1 MKPKSMKEKLRGT
14 MMNIL
19 RIKMIDAGNLL
30 KELDDA
36 LDKVV
41 AKKEPESFLRP
52 STLKIEE
59 YQKSI
64 RQIQAQFIDAP
75 QFNETSAYPQ
85 FLSCGLLQVRGKN
98 GANMEFLL
106 PKVYPF
112 PPKSLY
118 IEHEKDG
125 QFLREMLMRLLSSV
139 PLVQLEVILIDALSL
154 GGIFNLARR
163 LLNKDNDFIYQQR
176 ILTESKEIE
185 EALKHLYEY
194 LKVNLQ
200 EKLAGFRDFVHY
212 NENEKD
218 PLPLKA
224 LFLSGVDALSQNALY
239 YLEKIMRFGSKNGV
253 LSFVNLES
261 EKNNQ
266 SAEDLKR
273 YAEFF
278 KDRTSFECLK
288 YLSVEVI
295 NDQGIKSQHM
305 KDFADKIKAYYKQK
319 KEVKREL
326 KDLQRDKEFWTK
338 SSQHEVVV
346 PVGWDIN
353 HKEVCFEIG
362 EVQNHTL
369 ICGRSGSGKSNFLHV
384 LIQNLAFYYD
394 PDEVQLFLLDY
405 KEGVEFNAYTDPNI
419 LEHARLVSVASSVG
433 FGVSFLSWLC
443 DEIKKRSE
451 LFKQFN
457 VKDLSDY
464 RKHEKMPR
472 LIVVIDEF
480 QVLFS
485 DNSTKGKEGVER
497 SLNTLLKKGRSYGVH
512 LVLATQT
519 MRGGE
524 IDSSI
529 KAQIANRIALPM
541 DADDSTKILDDDVA
555 CELVRPEGIFN
566 NNGGHKKYH
575 TKMSIPKA
583 PDDFKSF
590 LTKIHAEF
598 NQRNL
603 APIDRKI
610 YNGETPLKMPNT
622 LKANE
627 MRLYLGKK
635 VDYEQKDLIVEFENN
650 ELHLLVV
657 SQDLNARIALMKL
670 LFQNIKSANK
680 ELVFYNKEK
689 RLIRSFDVQK
699 EYGITPI
706 ENALNALDATTNRPN
721 SALVIDNLNEAKE
734 LHDKVGAEKLRSF
747 LEKATDNEQYCVIF
761 AHDYKQIKTNYHL
774 DKLKELL
781 NHHFK
786 QCLAFRCNGENLN
799 ALQSGLPSPSEHNAL
814 FIELSKDS
822 RTEFRPFSL
831 QD

>member
-1 MKPKSMKEKLRGT
+1 MEVNTLLQKL
-14 MMNIL
+14 N
-19 RIKMIDAGNLL
+19 
-30 KELDDA
+30 DA
-36 LDKVV
+36 LDQVV
-41 AKKEPESFLRP
+41 HQKQPESFLKP
-52 STLKIEE
+52 IVSEIEE
-59 YQKSI
+59 YQKNI
-64 RQIQAQFIDAP
+64 RQIQAQFTDAP
-75 QFNETSAYPQ
+75 QFNETKDYPH
-85 FLSCGLLQVRGKN
+85 FLSCGLLEIKGKN
-98 GANMEFLL
+98 GANIDFCL

-112 PPKSLY
+112 LPKSLY

-125 QFLREMLMRLLSSV
+125 QFLREMLMRLLSSA
-139 PLVQLEVILIDALSL
+139 PLVQLEVILVDALSL

-163 LLNKDNDFIYQQR
+163 LLDKNNDFIYQQR

-194 LKVNLQ
+194 LKANLQ
-200 EKLAGFRDFVHY
+200 EKLAGFRDFAHY
-212 NENEKD
+212 NENAKD
-218 PLPLKA
+218 RLPLKV
-224 LFLSGVDALSQNALY
+224 LFLSGVDALSKDALY

-295 NDQGIKSQHM
+295 NDHGIQSQHM
-305 KDFADKIKAYYKQK
+305 QDFATKIKAYYEQK
-319 KEVKREL
+319 KQVKREL
-326 KDLQRDKEFWTK
+326 KDLQKEQKFWTE
-338 SSQHEVVV
+338 SSQSKVSV

-362 EVQNHTL
+362 NAQNHTL

-384 LIQNLAFYYD
+384 LIQNLAFYYA
-394 PDEVQLFLLDY
+394 PNEIQLFLLDY
-405 KEGVEFNAYTDPNI
+405 KEGVEFNAYTDPI

-433 FGVSFLSWLC
+433 YGMSFLSWLC
-443 DEIKKRSE
+443 KEMQKRAE
-451 LFKQFN
+451 LFKQFK

-464 RKHEKMPR
+464 RKHEKMAR
-472 LIVVIDEF
+472 LIVVVDEF

-485 DNSTKGKEGVER
+485 DKSKGSVER

-519 MRGGE
+519 MRGTD
-524 IDSSI
+524 INPSF

-541 DADDSTKILDDDVA
+541 DAEYSSSVLGDDAA

-583 PDDFKSF
+583 PDDFKPF
-590 LTKIHAEF
+590 IKKIHRDF

-603 APIDRKI
+603 APIEHKI
-610 YNGETPLKMPNT
+610 YNGETALKMPNT
-622 LKANE
+622 LKTNE
-627 MRLYLGKK
+627 MRLHLGKK
-635 VDYEQKDLIVEFENN
+635 VDYEQKDLIVEFESN
-650 ELHLLVV
+650 ESHLLVV

-670 LFQNIKSANK
+670 FAQNFKTANK
-680 ELVFYNKEK
+680 ELLFYNAEK
-689 RLIRSFDVQK
+689 RLVRELDELK
-699 EYGITPI
+699 KHHITPMQGP
-706 ENALNALDATTNRPN
+706 LGSVLDTAINPN
-721 SALVIDNLNEAKE
+721 SVLMVDNLNEAKE
-734 LHDKVGAEKLRSF
+734 LHDKIGVEKLRSF
-747 LEKATDNEQYCVIF
+747 LEKATDNEQYCIIF
-761 AHDYKQIKTNYHL
+761 AHDFRQIKTNYHF

-781 NHHFK
+781 NNHFK
-786 QCLAFRCNGENLN
+786 QCLAFRCNEENLN
-799 ALQSGLPSPSEHNAL
+799 AIKNNLPPPSALNNLNAL
-814 FIELSKDS
+814 FVELSKDS
-822 RTEFRPFSL
+822 HTEFRPFGL
-831 QD
+831 

>member
-1 MKPKSMKEKLRGT
+1 

-19 RIKMIDAGNLL
+19 RINMIDVNGLL

-41 AKKEPESFLRP
+41 AKKEPESFLKP
-52 STLKIEE
+52 IVSQIED

-64 RQIQAQFIDAP
+64 RQIQAQFTDAP
-75 QFNETSAYPQ
+75 KFNETHTYPK
-85 FLSCGLLQVRGKN
+85 FLSCGLLEIKGKN
-98 GANMEFLL
+98 GTNMEFLL

-125 QFLREMLMRLLSSV
+125 QFLREMLMRLLSST

-163 LLNKDNDFIYQQR
+163 LLHKDNDFIYQQR

-200 EKLAGFRDFVHY
+200 EKLAGFRDFAHY
-212 NENEKD
+212 NEEKED

-261 EKNNQ
+261 EKNNK
-266 SAEDLKR
+266 SAEYLKND
-273 YAEFF
+273 AEFF
-278 KDRTSFECLK
+278 RDNKSFERLK
-288 YLSVEVI
+288 YLNVEVI
-295 NDQGIKSQHM
+295 NDQGIQSQHM
-305 KDFADKIKAYYKQK
+305 QDFADKIKAYYKQK

-362 EVQNHTL
+362 NEQNHTL
-369 ICGRSGSGKSNFLHV
+369 ICDHSGSGKSNFLHV
-384 LIQNLAFYYD
+384 LIQNLAFYYA
-394 PDEVQLFLLDY
+394 PNEVQLFLLDY
-405 KEGVEFNAYTDPNI
+405 KEGVEFNAYVADTA
-419 LEHARLVSVASSVG
+419 LEHARLVSVASSISYG
-433 FGVSFLSWLC
+433 ITFLKWLC
-443 DEIKKRSE
+443 DEMEKRADR
-451 LFKQFN
+451 FKQFN
-457 VKDLSDY
+457 VKDLNNY
-464 RKHEKMPR
+464 RKHDEMPR

-485 DNSTKGKEGVER
+485 DNSTKGKESVER

-519 MRGGE
+519 MRGPD
-524 IDSSI
+524 IDSSF

-541 DADDSTKILDDDVA
+541 DAEDSSSVFGDDGA

-566 NNGGHKKYH
+566 NNGGNRKYH

-610 YNGETPLKMPNT
+610 YNGETALKMPNT

-627 MRLYLGKK
+627 MRLHLGKK
-635 VDYEQKDLIVEFENN
+635 VDYEQKDLIVEFESN
-650 ELHLLVV
+650 ESHLLVV
-657 SQDLNARIALMKL
+657 SQNLQDRIALMKL
-670 LFQNIKSANK
+670 LFQNVKSANK
-680 ELVFYNKEK
+680 ELVFCNKEK

-699 EYGITPI
+699 EYGITPV
-706 ENALNALDATTNRPN
+706 ENILSVLDTAMNPN

-734 LHDKVGAEKLRSF
+734 LHDKVGAEKLKSF
-747 LEKATDNEQYCVIF
+747 LEKAIDNEQYCVIF
-761 AHDYKQIKTNYHL
+761 AHDFRQIKTNYHF

-799 ALQSGLPSPSEHNAL
+799 ALQSGLSSPSRLNAL
-814 FIELSKDS
+814 LIELSKDS
-822 RTEFRPFSL
+822 HTEFRPFSL

>member
-1 MKPKSMKEKLRGT
+1 

-19 RIKMIDAGNLL
+19 RIKMIDVNGLL

-41 AKKEPESFLRP
+41 AKKEPESFLKP

-64 RQIQAQFIDAP
+64 RQIQAQFTDAP

-85 FLSCGLLQVRGKN
+85 FLSCGLLEIKGKN

-125 QFLREMLMRLLSSV
+125 QFLREMLMHLLSSA

-176 ILTESKEIE
+176 ILAESKEIE

-200 EKLAGFRDFVHY
+200 EKLAGYRDFVHY
-212 NENEKD
+212 NENATD

-239 YLEKIMRFGSKNGV
+239 YLEKTMRFGSKNGV

-261 EKNNQ
+261 EKNNK
-266 SAEDLKR
+266 SAEDLKKH
-273 YAEFF
+273 AEFF
-278 KDRTSFECLK
+278 KDTTSFERLK
-288 YLSVEVI
+288 YLNVEVI

-305 KDFADKIKAYYKQK
+305 KDFADKIKAYYEK
-319 KEVKREL
+319 KKVVKREL

-338 SSQHEVVV
+338 SSQFKVSV

-353 HKEVCFEIG
+353 HKEVRFEIG
-362 EVQNHTL
+362 EAQNHTL
-369 ICGRSGSGKSNFLHV
+369 ICDHSGSGKSNFLHV
-384 LIQNLAFYYD
+384 LIQNLAFYYA
-394 PDEVQLFLLDY
+394 PNEVQLFLLDY
-405 KEGVEFNAYTDPNI
+405 KEGVEFNAYTDPI
-419 LEHARLVSVASSVG
+419 LEHARLVSVASSVSYG
-433 FGVSFLSWLC
+433 ITFLKWLC
-443 DEIKKRSE
+443 DEMQKRAE

-464 RKHEKMPR
+464 RKHDEMPR

-485 DNSTKGKEGVER
+485 DNKSTKAVEGH
-497 SLNTLLKKGRSYGVH
+497 LNTMLKKGRSYGVH

-541 DADDSTKILDDDVA
+541 DAEDSSKILDDDAA

-566 NNGGHKKYH
+566 NNGGNRKYH
-575 TKMSIPKA
+575 TKMSIPKV

-622 LKANE
+622 LKADE
-627 MRLYLGKK
+627 MRLHLGKT
-635 VDYEQKDLIVEFENN
+635 VDYEQKDLIVEFESN
-650 ELHLLVV
+650 ESHLLVV
-657 SQDLNARIALMKL
+657 SPDLNSRIALMKL

-680 ELVFYNKEK
+680 ELVFCNKEK
-689 RLIRSFDVQK
+689 RLIRSFDAPK
-699 EYGITPI
+699 EYGITPV
-706 ENALNALDATTNRPN
+706 ENILSVLDTAMNPN
-721 SALVIDNLNEAKE
+721 SVLVIDNLNEAKE
-734 LHDKVGAEKLRSF
+734 LHDKIGVEKLRSF
-747 LEKATDNEQYCVIF
+747 LEKATDNEQYCIIF
-761 AHDYKQIKTNYHL
+761 VHDYKQIKTNYHF
-774 DKLKELL
+774 DKLRELL
-781 NHHFK
+781 SNHFK
-786 QCLAFRCNGENLN
+786 QCLAFRRNGENLN
-799 ALQSGLPSPSEHNAL
+799 ALKSNLPSPSELNAL

-822 RTEFRPFSL
+822 VTEFRPFSL
-831 QD
+831 

>member
-1 MKPKSMKEKLRGT
+1 
-14 MMNIL
+14 
-19 RIKMIDAGNLL
+19 MIDVGNLL

-36 LDKVV
+36 LDKVITQ
-41 AKKEPESFLRP
+41 KEPESFLRP

-64 RQIQAQFIDAP
+64 RKIQAQFTDVP
-75 QFNETSAYPQ
+75 QFNETTTYPK

-163 LLNKDNDFIYQQR
+163 LLDKDNDFIYQQR

-200 EKLAGFRDFVHY
+200 EKLAGFRDFAHY

-224 LFLSGVDALSQNALY
+224 LFLSGVDALSKDALY

-261 EKNNQ
+261 EKNNK

-278 KDRTSFECLK
+278 KDRTSFERLK
-288 YLSVEVI
+288 HLNVEIV
-295 NDQGIKSQHM
+295 NDQGIQSQHM

-326 KDLQRDKEFWTK
+326 KDLQKDEKFWTK

-362 EVQNHTL
+362 NEQNHTL

-384 LIQNLAFYYD
+384 LIQNLAFYYA
-394 PDEVQLFLLDY
+394 PNEVQLFLLDY
-405 KEGVEFNAYTDPNI
+405 KEGVEFNAYVADTP
-419 LEHARLVSVASSVG
+419 LEHARLVSVASSVSYG
-433 FGVSFLSWLC
+433 ITFLKWLC
-443 DEIKKRSE
+443 DEMQKRAE

-464 RKHEKMPR
+464 RKHDEMPR
-472 LIVVIDEF
+472 LIVVVDEF

-485 DNSTKGKEGVER
+485 DNKSTKAVEGH
-497 SLNTLLKKGRSYGVH
+497 LNTLLKKGRSYGVH

-519 MRGGE
+519 MRGTD
-524 IDSSI
+524 INPSF

-541 DADDSTKILDDDVA
+541 DAEDSSSVLGDDAA

-566 NNGGHKKYH
+566 NNGGNRKYH

-603 APIDRKI
+603 TPIDRKI
-610 YNGETPLKMPNT
+610 YNGETALKMPNT

-627 MRLYLGKK
+627 MRLHLGKT
-635 VDYEQKDLIVEFENN
+635 VDYEQKDLIVEFESN
-650 ELHLLVV
+650 ESHLLVV

-670 LFQNIKSANK
+670 LFQNIKSTNK
-680 ELVFYNKEK
+680 ELVFCNKEK
-689 RLIRSFDVQK
+689 RLIRFFDAQK
-699 EYGITPI
+699 EYGITPV
-706 ENALNALDATTNRPN
+706 ENILSVLDTAMNPN

-734 LHDKVGAEKLRSF
+734 WHDKVGAEKLKSF

-761 AHDYKQIKTNYHL
+761 AHDFRQIKSNYHF

-781 NHHFK
+781 NNHFK
-786 QCLAFRCNGENLN
+786 QCLAFRCNEENLN
-799 ALQSGLPSPSEHNAL
+799 AIKSDLPPPSKLNAL
-814 FIELSKDS
+814 LIELSKDS
-822 RTEFRPFSL
+822 HTEFRPFSL

>member
-1 MKPKSMKEKLRGT
+1 
-14 MMNIL
+14 
-19 RIKMIDAGNLL
+19 MIDAGNLL

-64 RQIQAQFIDAP
+64 RQIQAQFTDAP
-75 QFNETSAYPQ
+75 KFNEEGAYPQ
-85 FLSCGLLQVRGKN
+85 FLSCGLLHVKGKN

-139 PLVQLEVILIDALSL
+139 PLVQLEVILVDALSL

-163 LLNKDNDFIYQQR
+163 LLDKDNDFIYQQR

-200 EKLAGFRDFVHY
+200 EKLAGYKDFAHY
-212 NENEKD
+212 NEEATD
-218 PLPLKA
+218 RLPLKA

-273 YAEFF
+273 YAECF
-278 KDRTSFECLK
+278 KDRTSFERLK
-288 YLSVEVI
+288 YLNVEVI

-305 KDFADKIKAYYKQK
+305 QDFADKIKAYYKQK

-338 SSQHEVVV
+338 SSQFKVSV

-353 HKEVCFEIG
+353 HKEVRFEIG
-362 EVQNHTL
+362 NVQNHTL
-369 ICGRSGSGKSNFLHV
+369 ICDHSGSGKSNFLHV
-384 LIQNLAFYYD
+384 LIQNLAFYYA

-405 KEGVEFNAYTDPNI
+405 KEGVEFNAYTDPI
-419 LEHARLVSVASSVG
+419 LEHARLVSVASSVPYG
-433 FGVSFLSWLC
+433 ITFLKWLC
-443 DEIKKRSE
+443 DEMTKRSE
-451 LFKQFN
+451 LFKQFK

-464 RKHEKMPR
+464 RKHDKMPR

-485 DNSTKGKEGVER
+485 DNSTKGKESVER

-512 LVLATQT
+512 LILATQT
-519 MRGGE
+519 MRNIG
-524 IDSSI
+524 ISDSI

-541 DADDSTKILDDDVA
+541 EAEDSSKILDNDAA
-555 CELVRPEGIFN
+555 CELVRPEAIFN
-566 NNGGHKKYH
+566 NNGGHQKYH

-583 PDDFKSF
+583 PDDFTAFIK
-590 LTKIHAEF
+590 KIHEEF

-603 APIDRKI
+603 TPIDRKI
-610 YNGETPLKMPNT
+610 YNGKTALKMPNI

-627 MRLYLGKK
+627 MRLHLGKEA
-635 VDYEQKDLIVEFENN
+635 DYEQKDLIVEFESN
-650 ELHLLVV
+650 ESHLLVV

-670 LFQNIKSANK
+670 FAQNFKTANK
-680 ELVFYNKEK
+680 ELLFYNAEK
-689 RLIRSFDVQK
+689 RLVRELDELK
-699 EYGITPI
+699 KHHITPMQGP
-706 ENALNALDATTNRPN
+706 LGSVLDTAMNPN

-734 LHDKVGAEKLRSF
+734 WHDKVGAEKLKSF
-747 LEKATDNEQYCVIF
+747 LEKATDNEQYCIIF
-761 AHDYKQIKTNYHL
+761 AHDFKQIQANYNL

-781 NHHFK
+781 NNHFK

-799 ALQSGLPSPSEHNAL
+799 AIKNNLPPPSKPNAL
-814 FIELSKDS
+814 LIELSKDS
-822 RTEFRPFSL
+822 HTEFRPFSL

>member
-1 MKPKSMKEKLRGT
+1 MT
-14 MMNIL
+14 
-19 RIKMIDAGNLL
+19 DAGILL

-41 AKKEPESFLRP
+41 AKKEPKSFLKP
-52 STLKIEE
+52 IVSPIED

-64 RQIQAQFIDAP
+64 RQVQVQFTDAP
-75 QFNETSAYPQ
+75 QFNETTTYPK
-85 FLSCGLLQVRGKN
+85 FLSCGLLHVSGKN

-163 LLNKDNDFIYQQR
+163 LLHKDNDFIYQQR

-185 EALKHLYEY
+185 EALEHLYEY

-200 EKLAGFRDFVHY
+200 EKLAGYKDFAHY
-212 NENEKD
+212 NEKEKD
-218 PLPLKA
+218 RLPLKA

-261 EKNNQ
+261 EKNNK

-278 KDRTSFECLK
+278 KDRTSFERLK
-288 YLSVEVI
+288 YLNVEVI
-295 NDQGIKSQHM
+295 NDHGIQSQHM
-305 KDFADKIKAYYKQK
+305 QDFADKIKAYYKQK

-326 KDLQRDKEFWTK
+326 KDLQKDKEFWTE

-362 EVQNHTL
+362 KEQNHTL
-369 ICGRSGSGKSNFLHV
+369 ICDHSGSGKSNFLHV
-384 LIQNLAFYYD
+384 LIQNLAFYYA
-394 PDEVQLFLLDY
+394 PNEVQLFLLDY
-405 KEGVEFNAYTDPNI
+405 KEGVEFNAYVADTP
-419 LEHARLVSVASSVG
+419 LEHARLMSVASSISYG
-433 FGVSFLSWLC
+433 ITFLKWLC
-443 DEIKKRSE
+443 DEMQKRAE
-451 LFKQFN
+451 LFKQFK

-464 RKHEKMPR
+464 RKHDEMPR
-472 LIVVIDEF
+472 LIVVVDEF

-485 DNSTKGKEGVER
+485 DNSTKGKESVER

-512 LVLATQT
+512 LILATQT
-519 MRGGE
+519 MRNIG
-524 IDSSI
+524 ISDSI

-541 DADDSTKILDDDVA
+541 DADDSAKILDDDAA

-566 NNGGHKKYH
+566 NNGGNRKYH

-622 LKANE
+622 LKADE
-627 MRLYLGKK
+627 MRLHLGKT
-635 VDYEQKDLIVEFENN
+635 VDYEQKDLIVEFESN
-650 ELHLLVV
+650 ESHLLVV

-670 LFQNIKSANK
+670 LFQNVKSTNK
-680 ELVFYNKEK
+680 ELVFCNKEK
-689 RLIRSFDVQK
+689 RLIRFFDAQK
-699 EYGITPI
+699 EYGITPV
-706 ENALNALDATTNRPN
+706 ENILSVLDTAMNPN

-734 LHDKVGAEKLRSF
+734 LHDKVGAEKLKSF
-747 LEKATDNEQYCVIF
+747 LEKAIDNEQYCVIF
-761 AHDYKQIKTNYHL
+761 AHDFRQIKSNYHF

-781 NHHFK
+781 NNHFK
-786 QCLAFRCNGENLN
+786 QCLAFRCNEENLN
-799 ALQSGLPSPSEHNAL
+799 AIKNNLPPPSALNNLNAL
-814 FIELSKDS
+814 LIELSKDS
-822 RTEFRPFSL
+822 HTEFRPFSL

>member
-1 MKPKSMKEKLRGT
+1 
-14 MMNIL
+14 
-19 RIKMIDAGNLL
+19 MIEVNTLL
-30 KELDDA
+30 QKLDDA

-41 AKKEPESFLRP
+41 HQKEPESFLKP
-52 STLKIEE
+52 IISEIEE
-59 YQKSI
+59 YQKSV
-64 RQIQAQFIDAP
+64 RQIQAQFTDAP
-75 QFNETSAYPQ
+75 QFNETKAYPH
-85 FLSCGLLQVRGKN
+85 FLSCGLLEIKGKN
-98 GANMEFLL
+98 GANMEFCL

-125 QFLREMLMRLLSSV
+125 QFLREMLMRLPSSA
-139 PLVQLEVILIDALSL
+139 PLVQLEVILVDALSL

-176 ILTESKEIE
+176 ILTESEEIK

-200 EKLAGFRDFVHY
+200 EKLAGYKDFAHY
-212 NENEKD
+212 NENKED
-218 PLPLKA
+218 QLPLKA
-224 LFLSGVDALSQNALY
+224 LFLSGIDALSSDALY

-288 YLSVEVI
+288 YLNAEVI
-295 NDQGIKSQHM
+295 NDHGIQSKHM
-305 KDFADKIKAYYKQK
+305 QDFATKIKAYYEQK
-319 KEVKREL
+319 KQVKREL
-326 KDLQRDKEFWTK
+326 KDLQEEQKFWTK
-338 SSQHEVVV
+338 SSQFKVSV

-384 LIQNLAFYYD
+384 LIQNLAFYYA
-394 PDEVQLFLLDY
+394 PNEIQLFLLDY
-405 KEGVEFNAYTDPNI
+405 KEGVEFNAYTNPTI

-433 FGVSFLSWLC
+433 FGVSFLSWL
-443 DEIKKRSE
+443 DKETKKRGE

-457 VKDLSDY
+457 VKDLNAY
-464 RKHEKMPR
+464 RKHGEMPR

-485 DNSTKGKEGVER
+485 DSATKEKERVER
-497 SLNTLLKKGRSYGVH
+497 YLNTILKKGRSYGVH
-512 LVLATQT
+512 LILATQT
-519 MRGGE
+519 MHGSG
-524 IDSSI
+524 ITSLMS
-529 KAQIANRIALPM
+529 QIANRIALPM
-541 DADDSTKILDDDVA
+541 DAEDSESILSDDDVA
-555 CELVRPEGIFN
+555 CELTPPTEGIFN
-566 NNGGHKKYH
+566 NNGGHQKDH

-583 PDDFKSF
+583 PDEFEPFIKRIR
-590 LTKIHAEF
+590 KEF

-603 APIDRKI
+603 APIEHKI
-610 YNGETPLKMPNT
+610 YNGETALKMPNT

-627 MRLYLGKK
+627 MRLHLGKE

-650 ELHLLVV
+650 ESHLLVV

-670 LFQNIKSANK
+670 FAQNFKTANK
-680 ELVFYNKEK
+680 ELLFYNAEK
-689 RLIRSFDVQK
+689 RLVRELDELK
-699 EYGITPI
+699 KHHITPMQSP
-706 ENALNALDATTNRPN
+706 LGSVLDTAMNPN
-721 SALVIDNLNEAKE
+721 SVLMIDNLNEAKE
-734 LHDKVGAEKLRSF
+734 LHDKIGVEKLKSF
-747 LEKATDNEQYCVIF
+747 LEKATDNEQYCIIF
-761 AHDYKQIKTNYHL
+761 AHDFKQINANYNL

-781 NHHFK
+781 NNHFK
-786 QCLAFRCNGENLN
+786 QCLAFKCNSENLSVLKSEQKLHELN
-799 ALQSGLPSPSEHNAL
+799 ARLINT
-814 FIELSKDS
+814 SKDS
-822 RTEFRPFSL
+822 HIEFRPFSL
-831 QD
+831 

>member
-1 MKPKSMKEKLRGT
+1 
-14 MMNIL
+14 
-19 RIKMIDAGNLL
+19 MIDAGNLL

-41 AKKEPESFLRP
+41 AKKEPESFLKP
-52 STLKIEE
+52 IISQIED

-64 RQIQAQFIDAP
+64 RQIQAQFTDAP
-75 QFNETSAYPQ
+75 QFNEESTYPK

-98 GANMEFLL
+98 DANMEFLL

-125 QFLREMLMRLLSSV
+125 QFLREMLMRLLSNA

-200 EKLAGFRDFVHY
+200 EKLAGFRDFAHY
-212 NENEKD
+212 NEYATD

-261 EKNNQ
+261 EKNNK
-266 SAEDLKR
+266 SAEDLKKH
-273 YAEFF
+273 AEFF
-278 KDRTSFECLK
+278 KDTTSFERLK
-288 YLSVEVI
+288 YLNVEVI

-305 KDFADKIKAYYKQK
+305 KDFADKIKAYYEK
-319 KEVKREL
+319 KKVVKREL

-338 SSQHEVVV
+338 SSQYEVSV

-353 HKEVCFEIG
+353 HTEVCFKIG
-362 EVQNHTL
+362 KEQNHTL
-369 ICGRSGSGKSNFLHV
+369 ICDHSGSGKSNFLHV

-405 KEGVEFNAYTDPNI
+405 KEGVEFNAYTDPI

-433 FGVSFLSWLC
+433 YGMSFLSWLC
-443 DEIKKRSE
+443 KEMQKRAE
-451 LFKQFN
+451 LFKQFK

-464 RKHEKMPR
+464 RKHEKMAR
-472 LIVVIDEF
+472 LIVVVDEF

-485 DNSTKGKEGVER
+485 DKSKGSVER

-519 MRGGE
+519 MRGTD
-524 IDSSI
+524 INPSF

-541 DADDSTKILDDDVA
+541 DAEDSSSVLGDDAA

-566 NNGGHKKYH
+566 NNGGNRKYH

-583 PDDFKSF
+583 PDDFTVFIK
-590 LTKIHAEF
+590 KIHEEF

-627 MRLYLGKK
+627 MRLHLGKK
-635 VDYEQKDLIVEFENN
+635 VDYEQKDLIVEFESN
-650 ELHLLVV
+650 ESHLLVV

-680 ELVFYNKEK
+680 ELVFCNKEK
-689 RLIRSFDVQK
+689 RLIRFFDAQK
-699 EYGITPI
+699 EYGITPV
-706 ENALNALDATTNRPN
+706 ENILSVLDTAMNPN

-734 LHDKVGAEKLRSF
+734 WHDKVGAEKLKSF

-761 AHDYKQIKTNYHL
+761 AHDYRQIKNNYHL
-774 DKLKELL
+774 DKLKDLL
-781 NHHFK
+781 NNHFK
-786 QCLAFRCNGENLN
+786 QRLAFKCNGENLN
-799 ALQSGLPSPSEHNAL
+799 ALQSGLSSPSELNAL
-814 FIELSKDS
+814 LIEFSKDS

>member
-1 MKPKSMKEKLRGT
+1 
-14 MMNIL
+14 
-19 RIKMIDAGNLL
+19 
-30 KELDDA
+30 
-36 LDKVV
+36 
-41 AKKEPESFLRP
+41 
-52 STLKIEE
+52 
-59 YQKSI
+59 
-64 RQIQAQFIDAP
+64 
-75 QFNETSAYPQ
+75 
-85 FLSCGLLQVRGKN
+85 
-98 GANMEFLL
+98 
-106 PKVYPF
+106 
-112 PPKSLY
+112 
-118 IEHEKDG
+118 
-125 QFLREMLMRLLSSV
+125 MLMRLLSST

-163 LLNKDNDFIYQQR
+163 LLDKDNDFIYQQR

-200 EKLAGFRDFVHY
+200 EKLAGFRDFAHY
-212 NENEKD
+212 NEDATD

-224 LFLSGVDALSQNALY
+224 LFLSGVDALSKDALY

-261 EKNNQ
+261 EKNNK

-278 KDRTSFECLK
+278 KDTTSFERFK
-288 YLSVEVI
+288 YLNVEVI

-305 KDFADKIKAYYKQK
+305 QDFADKIKAYYKQK

-362 EVQNHTL
+362 NEQNHTL
-369 ICGRSGSGKSNFLHV
+369 ICDHSGSGKSNFLHV

-405 KEGVEFNAYTDPNI
+405 KEGVEFNAYTDPI

-443 DEIKKRSE
+443 KEMQERAN
-451 LFKQFN
+451 LFKQFK

-464 RKHEKMPR
+464 RKHEKMAR

-485 DNSTKGKEGVER
+485 DNSTKGKESVER

-512 LVLATQT
+512 LILATQT

-541 DADDSTKILDDDVA
+541 DADDSAKILDDDVA

-566 NNGGHKKYH
+566 NNGGHQKYH

-603 APIDRKI
+603 ASIDRKI
-610 YNGETPLKMPNT
+610 YNGETPLKMPNI

-627 MRLYLGKK
+627 IRLHLGKK
-635 VDYEQKDLIVEFENN
+635 VDYEQKDLIVEFESN
-650 ELHLLVV
+650 ESHLLVV

-680 ELVFYNKEK
+680 ELVFCNKEK

-699 EYGITPI
+699 EYGITPV
-706 ENALNALDATTNRPN
+706 ENILSVLDTAMNPN
-721 SALVIDNLNEAKE
+721 SVLMIDNLNEAKE
-734 LHDKVGAEKLRSF
+734 LHDKVGAEKLKSF
-747 LEKATDNEQYCVIF
+747 LEKAIDNEQYCVIF
-761 AHDYKQIKTNYHL
+761 AHDYRQIKTNYHL
-774 DKLKELL
+774 DKLKDLL

-799 ALQSGLPSPSEHNAL
+799 ALQSGLSSPSKLNAL
-814 FIELSKDS
+814 LIELSKDS
-822 RTEFRPFSL
+822 VTEFRPFSL
-831 QD
+831 QG

>member
-1 MKPKSMKEKLRGT
+1 
-14 MMNIL
+14 
-19 RIKMIDAGNLL
+19 MIEINTLL
-30 KELDDA
+30 QKLDDA
-36 LDKVV
+36 LDQVV
-41 AKKEPESFLRP
+41 HQEEPESFLKP
-52 STLKIEE
+52 IISQIEE
-59 YQKSI
+59 YQKNI
-64 RQIQAQFIDAP
+64 RQIQVQFTDAP
-75 QFNETSAYPQ
+75 QFNETKDYPQ
-85 FLSCGLLQVRGKN
+85 FLSCGLLEIKGKN
-98 GANMEFLL
+98 GANMDFCL

-125 QFLREMLMRLLSSV
+125 QFLREMLMRLLSSA
-139 PLVQLEVILIDALSL
+139 PLVQLEVILVDALSL

-200 EKLAGFRDFVHY
+200 TKLAGYKDFVHY
-212 NENEKD
+212 NEGKEDK
-218 PLPLKA
+218 LPLKA
-224 LFLSGVDALSQNALY
+224 LFLSGVDALSSDALY
-239 YLEKIMRFGSKNGV
+239 YLEKIMRFCSKNGV

-261 EKNNQ
+261 EKNK

-278 KDRTSFECLK
+278 KDTTSFERLK

-338 SSQHEVVV
+338 SSQFKVSV

-362 EVQNHTL
+362 EAQNHTL

-384 LIQNLAFYYD
+384 LIQNLAFYYA
-394 PDEVQLFLLDY
+394 PNEVQLFLLDY
-405 KEGVEFNAYTDPNI
+405 KEGVEFNAYAKERI

-433 FGVSFLSWLC
+433 FGVSFLSWL
-443 DEIKKRSE
+443 DKEMKKRGE
-451 LFKQFN
+451 LFKQSG

-464 RKHEKMPR
+464 RKHGEMPR

-485 DNSTKGKEGVER
+485 DSSTKDKERVEAY
-497 SLNTLLKKGRSYGVH
+497 LTNILKKGRSYGVH
-512 LVLATQT
+512 LILATQT
-519 MRGGE
+519 MRGPG
-524 IDSSI
+524 INNSLMS
-529 KAQIANRIALPM
+529 QIANRIALPM
-541 DADDSTKILDDDVA
+541 DAEDSESILSDDVA

-583 PDDFKSF
+583 PDNFTPFIK
-590 LTKIHAEF
+590 KIHKEF

-603 APIDRKI
+603 APIEHKI
-610 YNGETPLKMPNT
+610 YNGETPLEMPNT

-627 MRLYLGKK
+627 MRLHLGKE
-635 VDYEQKDLIVEFENN
+635 VDYEQKDLIVEFENS
-650 ELHLLVV
+650 ESHLLVV

-670 LFQNIKSANK
+670 FAQNFKTANK
-680 ELVFYNKEK
+680 ELLFYNAEK
-689 RLIRSFDVQK
+689 RLVRELDGLK
-699 EYGITPI
+699 KHHITPMRSP
-706 ENALNALDATTNRPN
+706 LMSVLDTAMNPN
-721 SALVIDNLNEAKE
+721 SVLMIDNLNEAKE
-734 LHDKVGAEKLRSF
+734 LHDKIGVEKLKSF
-747 LEKATDNEQYCVIF
+747 LEKATDNEQYCIVF
-761 AHDYKQIKTNYHL
+761 AHDLKQIINGNYNL

-781 NHHFK
+781 NNHFK
-786 QCLAFRCNGENLN
+786 QRLAFKCYKENLSVLKSEQKLHKLN
-799 ALQSGLPSPSEHNAL
+799 ARLINT
-814 FIELSKDS
+814 SKDS
-822 RTEFRPFSL
+822 HTEFRPFSL
-831 QD
+831 

>member
-1 MKPKSMKEKLRGT
+1 
-14 MMNIL
+14 
-19 RIKMIDAGNLL
+19 MIDVNGLL

-41 AKKEPESFLRP
+41 AKKEPESFLKP

-64 RQIQAQFIDAP
+64 RQIQAQFTDAP
-75 QFNETSAYPQ
+75 KFNETSAYPQ
-85 FLSCGLLQVRGKN
+85 FLSCGLLHVRGKN

-125 QFLREMLMRLLSSV
+125 QFLREMLMRLLSST
-139 PLVQLEVILIDALSL
+139 PLVQLEVVLIDALSL

-163 LLNKDNDFIYQQR
+163 LLDKDNDFIYQKR

-200 EKLAGFRDFVHY
+200 EKLAGFRDFAHY
-212 NENEKD
+212 NENATD

-239 YLEKIMRFGSKNGV
+239 YLEKTMRFGSKNGV

-266 SAEDLKR
+266 SAEDLKKH
-273 YAEFF
+273 AEFF
-278 KDRTSFECLK
+278 KDTTSFERFK
-288 YLSVEVI
+288 YLNVEVI
-295 NDQGIKSQHM
+295 NDHGIQSQHM
-305 KDFADKIKAYYKQK
+305 QDFADKIKAYYKQK
-319 KEVKREL
+319 KAVKREL
-326 KDLQRDKEFWTK
+326 KDLQKDKEFWTK
-338 SSQHEVVV
+338 SSQYEVSV

-362 EVQNHTL
+362 NAQNHTL
-369 ICGRSGSGKSNFLHV
+369 ICDHSGSGKSNFLHV
-384 LIQNLAFYYD
+384 LIQNLAFYYA

-405 KEGVEFNAYTDPNI
+405 KEGVEFNAYTDPI

-451 LFKQFN
+451 LFKQFK

-485 DNSTKGKEGVER
+485 DKSTQVKGSVER
-497 SLNTLLKKGRSYGVH
+497 SLNTLLKKGCSYGVH
-512 LVLATQT
+512 LILATQT
-519 MRGGE
+519 MHGTD
-524 IDSSI
+524 INPSF

-541 DADDSTKILDDDVA
+541 DAEDSSSVLGDDAA

-566 NNGGHKKYH
+566 NNGGHQKYH

-590 LTKIHAEF
+590 LTKIHTEF

-610 YNGETPLKMPNT
+610 YNGETALKIPNT

-627 MRLYLGKK
+627 MRLHLGKE
-635 VDYEQKDLIVEFENN
+635 VDYEQKDLIVEFESN
-650 ELHLLVV
+650 ESHLLVV

-680 ELVFYNKEK
+680 ELVFCNKEK
-689 RLIRSFDVQK
+689 HLIRSFDAQK
-699 EYGITPI
+699 EYGITPV
-706 ENALNALDATTNRPN
+706 ENILSVLDTAMNPN

-734 LHDKVGAEKLRSF
+734 LHDKVGAEKLKSF
-747 LEKATDNEQYCVIF
+747 LEKAIDNEQYCVIF
-761 AHDYKQIKTNYHL
+761 AHDFRQIKTNYHF
-774 DKLKELL
+774 DKLKDLL
-781 NHHFK
+781 NNHFK

-799 ALQSGLPSPSEHNAL
+799 AIKNNLPPPSALNNLNAL
-814 FIELSKDS
+814 FVELSKDS
-822 RTEFRPFSL
+822 HTEFRPFGL
-831 QD
+831 

>member
-1 MKPKSMKEKLRGT
+1 
-14 MMNIL
+14 MNIL
-19 RIKMIDAGNLL
+19 RIEMIDAGNLL

-41 AKKEPESFLRP
+41 AKKEPESFLKP
-52 STLKIEE
+52 IVSQIED

-64 RQIQAQFIDAP
+64 RQIQAQFTDAP
-75 QFNETSAYPQ
+75 KFNEEGAYPQ
-85 FLSCGLLQVRGKN
+85 FLSCGLLEIKGKN
-98 GANMEFLL
+98 GANMDFYL

-125 QFLREMLMRLLSSV
+125 QFLREMLMRLLSSA
-139 PLVQLEVILIDALSL
+139 PLVQLEVILVDALSL

-163 LLNKDNDFIYQQR
+163 LLDKNNDFIYQQR
-176 ILTESKEIE
+176 ILTESKEIK
-185 EALKHLYEY
+185 EALKYLYEY

-200 EKLAGFRDFVHY
+200 EKLAGYKDFVHY
-212 NENEKD
+212 NEDKEDK
-218 PLPLKA
+218 LPLKA
-224 LFLSGVDALSQNALY
+224 LFLSGVDALSSDALY

-266 SAEDLKR
+266 SAEDLKKH
-273 YAEFF
+273 AEFF
-278 KDRTSFECLK
+278 KDRTGFERLK
-288 YLSVEVI
+288 YLNVEVI
-295 NDQGIKSQHM
+295 NDHGIQSQHM
-305 KDFADKIKAYYKQK
+305 QDFATKIKAYYEK
-319 KEVKREL
+319 KKAVKREL
-326 KDLQRDKEFWTK
+326 KDLQKDEKFWTE
-338 SSQHEVVV
+338 SSQYEVSV

-353 HKEVCFEIG
+353 HKEVCFKIG
-362 EVQNHTL
+362 NEQNHTL
-369 ICGRSGSGKSNFLHV
+369 ICDHSGSGKSNFLHV
-384 LIQNLAFYYD
+384 LIQNLAFYYA

-405 KEGVEFNAYTDPNI
+405 KEGVEFNAYTDPI

-433 FGVSFLSWLC
+433 FGMSFLSWLC
-443 DEIKKRSE
+443 DEIKKRAE
-451 LFKQFN
+451 LFKQFK

-485 DNSTKGKEGVER
+485 DNSTKGKESVER

-512 LVLATQT
+512 LILATQT
-519 MRGGE
+519 MRNIG
-524 IDSSI
+524 ISDSI
-529 KAQIANRIALPM
+529 KAQSANRIALPM
-541 DADDSTKILDDDVA
+541 DADDSAKILDDDAA

-566 NNGGHKKYH
+566 NNGGHQKYH

-583 PDDFKSF
+583 PDDSKSF

-603 APIDRKI
+603 TPIDRKI
-610 YNGETPLKMPNT
+610 YNGETPLKMPNI

-627 MRLYLGKK
+627 MRLHLGKE
-635 VDYEQKDLIVEFENN
+635 VDYEQKDLIVEFESN
-650 ELHLLVV
+650 ESHLLVV

-670 LFQNIKSANK
+670 FAQNFKTANK
-680 ELVFYNKEK
+680 ELLFYNAEK
-689 RLIRSFDVQK
+689 RLVRELDELK
-699 EYGITPI
+699 KHHITPMQGP
-706 ENALNALDATTNRPN
+706 LGSVLDTAISPN
-721 SALVIDNLNEAKE
+721 SVLMVDNLNEAKE
-734 LHDKVGAEKLRSF
+734 LHDKIGVEKLRSF
-747 LEKATDNEQYCVIF
+747 LEKAIDNDQYCIIF
-761 AHDYKQIKTNYHL
+761 VHDFKQIQANYNL
-774 DKLKELL
+774 DKLRELL
-781 NHHFK
+781 NNHFK
-786 QCLAFRCNGENLN
+786 QRLAFRCNGENLN
-799 ALQSGLPSPSEHNAL
+799 ALQSGLPSPSELNAL
-814 FIELSKDS
+814 LIELSKDS

>member
-1 MKPKSMKEKLRGT
+1 
-14 MMNIL
+14 
-19 RIKMIDAGNLL
+19 MIDAGNLL

-36 LDKVV
+36 LDRVI

-64 RQIQAQFIDAP
+64 RQVQAQFTDAP
-75 QFNETSAYPQ
+75 QFNEEGAYPK
-85 FLSCGLLQVRGKN
+85 FLSCGLLHVRGKN
-98 GANMEFLL
+98 GANMDFYL

-125 QFLREMLMRLLSSV
+125 QFLREMLMRLLSSA

-163 LLNKDNDFIYQQR
+163 LLDKDNDFIYQKR

-200 EKLAGFRDFVHY
+200 EKLAGFRDFAHY
-212 NENEKD
+212 NEKEKD
-218 PLPLKA
+218 RLPLKA
-224 LFLSGVDALSQNALY
+224 LFLSGVDALSKDVLY

-278 KDRTSFECLK
+278 RDTTSFERLK

-305 KDFADKIKAYYKQK
+305 QDFADKIKAYYKQK

-326 KDLQRDKEFWTK
+326 KDLQKDEKFWTK
-338 SSQHEVVV
+338 SSQYEVSV

-362 EVQNHTL
+362 KAQNHTL
-369 ICGRSGSGKSNFLHV
+369 ICDHSGSGKSNFLHV
-384 LIQNLAFYYD
+384 LIQNLAFYYV

-433 FGVSFLSWLC
+433 FGMSFLSWLC
-443 DEIKKRSE
+443 KEMQERAN
-451 LFKQFN
+451 LFKQFK

-485 DNSTKGKEGVER
+485 DNSTKGKESVER

-512 LVLATQT
+512 LILATQT

-541 DADDSTKILDDDVA
+541 DADDSAKILDDDVA

-566 NNGGHKKYH
+566 NNGGIKN
-575 TKMSIPKA
+575 T
-583 PDDFKSF
+583 
-590 LTKIHAEF
+590 
-598 NQRNL
+598 
-603 APIDRKI
+603 
-610 YNGETPLKMPNT
+610 TP
-622 LKANE
+622 
-627 MRLYLGKK
+627 R
-635 VDYEQKDLIVEFENN
+635 
-650 ELHLLVV
+650 
-657 SQDLNARIALMKL
+657 
-670 LFQNIKSANK
+670 
-680 ELVFYNKEK
+680 
-689 RLIRSFDVQK
+689 
-699 EYGITPI
+699 
-706 ENALNALDATTNRPN
+706 
-721 SALVIDNLNEAKE
+721 
-734 LHDKVGAEKLRSF
+734 
-747 LEKATDNEQYCVIF
+747 
-761 AHDYKQIKTNYHL
+761 
-774 DKLKELL
+774 
-781 NHHFK
+781 
-786 QCLAFRCNGENLN
+786 
-799 ALQSGLPSPSEHNAL
+799 
-814 FIELSKDS
+814 
-822 RTEFRPFSL
+822 
-831 QD
+831 

>member
-1 MKPKSMKEKLRGT
+1 
-14 MMNIL
+14 
-19 RIKMIDAGNLL
+19 MIDAGNLL

-36 LDKVV
+36 LDKVI
-41 AKKEPESFLRP
+41 AKKEPESFLKP
-52 STLKIEE
+52 IVSPIED

-64 RQIQAQFIDAP
+64 RQIQAQFTDAP
-75 QFNETSAYPQ
+75 QFNETTTYPK
-85 FLSCGLLQVRGKN
+85 FLSCGLLEIKGKN
-98 GANMEFLL
+98 GTNMEFLL

-125 QFLREMLMRLLSSV
+125 QFLREMLMRLLSSA
-139 PLVQLEVILIDALSL
+139 PLVQLEIVLVDALSL

-200 EKLAGFRDFVHY
+200 EKLAGYKDFVHY
-212 NENEKD
+212 NENAKD
-218 PLPLKA
+218 RLPLKA

-266 SAEDLKR
+266 SAEDLKKH
-273 YAEFF
+273 AEFF
-278 KDRTSFECLK
+278 KDRTSFERFK
-288 YLSVEVI
+288 YLNVEVI

-305 KDFADKIKAYYKQK
+305 QDFADKIKAYYRQK

-326 KDLQRDKEFWTK
+326 KDLQKDEKFWTK
-338 SSQHEVVV
+338 SSQYEVVV
-346 PVGWDIN
+346 PVGWGIN

-362 EVQNHTL
+362 NEQNHTL
-369 ICGRSGSGKSNFLHV
+369 ICDHSGSGKSNFLHV
-384 LIQNLAFYYD
+384 LIQNLAFYYA
-394 PDEVQLFLLDY
+394 PNEVQLFLLDY
-405 KEGVEFNAYTDPNI
+405 KEGVEFNAYVADTP

-464 RKHEKMPR
+464 RKHDEMPR

-485 DNSTKGKEGVER
+485 DNSTKEKESVER

-519 MRGGE
+519 MRGTD
-524 IDSSI
+524 INPSF

-541 DADDSTKILDDDVA
+541 DAEDSTKILDDDAA
-555 CELVRPEGIFN
+555 CEIQKPEGIFN
-566 NNGGHKKYH
+566 NNGGNRKYH

-603 APIDRKI
+603 APIEHKI
-610 YNGETPLKMPNT
+610 YNGETPLKMPNI
-622 LKANE
+622 LKTNE
-627 MRLYLGKK
+627 MRLHLGKE

-650 ELHLLVV
+650 ESHLLVV

-680 ELVFYNKEK
+680 ELVFCNKEK

-721 SALVIDNLNEAKE
+721 SVLVIDNLNEAKE
-734 LHDKVGAEKLRSF
+734 LHDKIGAEKLKSF
-747 LEKATDNEQYCVIF
+747 LEKAMDNEQYCIIF
-761 AHDYKQIKTNYHL
+761 AHDYKQIKNNYHF
-774 DKLKELL
+774 DKLRELL

-799 ALQSGLPSPSEHNAL
+799 ALQSGLPSPSELNAL
-814 FIELSKDS
+814 FIALSKDS

>member
-1 MKPKSMKEKLRGT
+1 
-14 MMNIL
+14 
-19 RIKMIDAGNLL
+19 MIDAGNLL

-41 AKKEPESFLRP
+41 AKKEPESFLKP
-52 STLKIEE
+52 IVSQIED

-64 RQIQAQFIDAP
+64 RQIQAQFTDAP
-75 QFNETSAYPQ
+75 KFNETTTYPK

-200 EKLAGFRDFVHY
+200 EKLAGFRDFAHY

-218 PLPLKA
+218 PLLLKA

-261 EKNNQ
+261 EKNNK
-266 SAEDLKR
+266 SAEDLKND
-273 YAEFF
+273 AEFF

-288 YLSVEVI
+288 YLSIEVI

-305 KDFADKIKAYYKQK
+305 KDFADKIKAYYEK
-319 KEVKREL
+319 KKVVKSEL
-326 KDLQRDKEFWTK
+326 KALQKDEKFWTK
-338 SSQHEVVV
+338 SSQYEISV

-369 ICGRSGSGKSNFLHV
+369 ICDHSGSGKSNFLHV
-384 LIQNLAFYYD
+384 LIQNLAFYYA

-405 KEGVEFNAYTDPNI
+405 KEGVEFNAYTDPV

-443 DEIKKRSE
+443 DEIQKRAE
-451 LFKQFN
+451 LFKQFK

-485 DNSTKGKEGVER
+485 DNKSTKAVEGH
-497 SLNTLLKKGRSYGVH
+497 LNTLLKKGRSYGVH
-512 LVLATQT
+512 LALATQT
-519 MRGGE
+519 MRGTD
-524 IDSSI
+524 INPSF

-541 DADDSTKILDDDVA
+541 DAEDSSSVLGDDAA
-555 CELVRPEGIFN
+555 CEIQKPEGIFN
-566 NNGGHKKYH
+566 NNGGHQKYH

-583 PDDFKSF
+583 PDDFTAFIK
-590 LTKIHAEF
+590 KIHEEF

-603 APIDRKI
+603 TPIDRKI
-610 YNGETPLKMPNT
+610 YNGETPLKIPNT
-622 LKANE
+622 FKANE
-627 MRLYLGKK
+627 MRLHLGKT
-635 VDYEQKDLIVEFENN
+635 VDYEQKDLIVEFESN
-650 ELHLLVV
+650 ESHLLVV

-680 ELVFYNKEK
+680 ELVFCNKEK
-689 RLIRSFDVQK
+689 RLIRSFDAQK
-699 EYGITPI
+699 EYGITPV
-706 ENALNALDATTNRPN
+706 ENILSVLDTAMNPSST
-721 SALVIDNLNEAKE
+721 LVIDNLNEAKE
-734 LHDKVGAEKLRSF
+734 LHDKVGAEKLKSF
-747 LEKATDNEQYCVIF
+747 LEKAIDNEQYCIIF
-761 AHDYKQIKTNYHL
+761 AHDYRQIKSNYHF
-774 DKLKELL
+774 DKLKDLL
-781 NHHFK
+781 NNHFK

-799 ALQSGLPSPSEHNAL
+799 ALQSDLPSPSKFNTL
-814 FIELSKDS
+814 LIELSKDS
-822 RTEFRPFSL
+822 VTEFRPFSL
-831 QD
+831 

>member
-1 MKPKSMKEKLRGT
+1 M
-14 MMNIL
+14 
-19 RIKMIDAGNLL
+19 
-30 KELDDA
+30 
-36 LDKVV
+36 
-41 AKKEPESFLRP
+41 
-52 STLKIEE
+52 
-59 YQKSI
+59 
-64 RQIQAQFIDAP
+64 
-75 QFNETSAYPQ
+75 
-85 FLSCGLLQVRGKN
+85 
-98 GANMEFLL
+98 
-106 PKVYPF
+106 
-112 PPKSLY
+112 
-118 IEHEKDG
+118 
-125 QFLREMLMRLLSSV
+125 
-139 PLVQLEVILIDALSL
+139 
-154 GGIFNLARR
+154 
-163 LLNKDNDFIYQQR
+163 
-176 ILTESKEIE
+176 TESKEIE

-200 EKLAGFRDFVHY
+200 EKLAGYKDFAHY
-212 NENEKD
+212 NEKATD

-273 YAEFF
+273 YAECF
-278 KDRTSFECLK
+278 KDRTSFERLK

-305 KDFADKIKAYYKQK
+305 QDFADKIKAYYKQK

-326 KDLQRDKEFWTK
+326 KDLQRDKEFWTE
-338 SSQHEVVV
+338 SSQFKVSV

-362 EVQNHTL
+362 NAQNHTL
-369 ICGRSGSGKSNFLHV
+369 ICDHSGSGKSNFLHV
-384 LIQNLAFYYD
+384 LIQNLAFYYN

-405 KEGVEFNAYTDPNI
+405 KEGVEFNAYTDPI

-451 LFKQFN
+451 LFKQFGA
-457 VKDLSDY
+457 KDLSDY
-464 RKHEKMPR
+464 QKHEKMPR

-485 DNSTKGKEGVER
+485 DKSTQVKGSVDQ

-512 LVLATQT
+512 LILATQT

-541 DADDSTKILDDDVA
+541 DADDSAKILDDDAA

-566 NNGGHKKYH
+566 NNGGHQKYH

-627 MRLYLGKK
+627 MRLHLGKK

-650 ELHLLVV
+650 ESHLLVV

-680 ELVFYNKEK
+680 ELVFCNKEK

-699 EYGITPI
+699 EYGITPV
-706 ENALNALDATTNRPN
+706 ENILSVLDTAMNPN

-734 LHDKVGAEKLRSF
+734 LHDKVGAEKLKSF
-747 LEKATDNEQYCVIF
+747 LEKATDNEQYCIIF
-761 AHDYKQIKTNYHL
+761 AHDYRQIKTNYHF
-774 DKLKELL
+774 DKLKDLL
-781 NHHFK
+781 NNHFK
-786 QCLAFRCNGENLN
+786 QCLAFRCNEENLN
-799 ALQSGLPSPSEHNAL
+799 AIKNNLPPPSALNAL
-814 FIELSKDS
+814 LIELSKDS
-822 RTEFRPFSL
+822 HTEFRPFSL
-831 QD
+831 

>member
-1 MKPKSMKEKLRGT
+1 
-14 MMNIL
+14 MNIL

-36 LDKVV
+36 LDKVI
-41 AKKEPESFLRP
+41 AKKEPESFLKP
-52 STLKIEE
+52 IVSQIEN

-64 RQIQAQFIDAP
+64 RQIQAQFTDAP
-75 QFNETSAYPQ
+75 KFNEEGAYPK
-85 FLSCGLLQVRGKN
+85 FLSCGLLHVRGKN
-98 GANMEFLL
+98 GANMEFCL

-125 QFLREMLMRLLSSV
+125 QFLREMLMHLLSSA
-139 PLVQLEVILIDALSL
+139 PLVQLEVILVDALSL

-163 LLNKDNDFIYQQR
+163 LLDKNNDFIYQQR

-200 EKLAGFRDFVHY
+200 EKLAGFRDFAHY
-212 NENEKD
+212 NEEKED
-218 PLPLKA
+218 RLPLKA

-261 EKNNQ
+261 EKNNK
-266 SAEDLKR
+266 SAEDLKN

-278 KDRTSFECLK
+278 KDTTSFERLK
-288 YLSVEVI
+288 YLNVEVI
-295 NDQGIKSQHM
+295 NDHGIKSQHM

-326 KDLQRDKEFWTK
+326 KDLQKESEFWTK
-338 SSQHEVVV
+338 SSQHEVSV

-362 EVQNHTL
+362 NAQNHTL
-369 ICGRSGSGKSNFLHV
+369 ICDHSGSGKSNFLHV
-384 LIQNLAFYYD
+384 LIQNLAFYYA

-405 KEGVEFNAYTDPNI
+405 KEGVEFNAYTDPI

-451 LFKQFN
+451 LFKQFK

-464 RKHEKMPR
+464 RKHDEMPR

-485 DNSTKGKEGVER
+485 DNKSTKAVEGH
-497 SLNTLLKKGRSYGVH
+497 LNTLLKKGRSYGVH

-519 MRGGE
+519 MRGTD
-524 IDSSI
+524 INPSF

-541 DADDSTKILDDDVA
+541 DADDSSSVLGDDAA

-566 NNGGHKKYH
+566 NNGGHQKYH

-603 APIDRKI
+603 TPIDRKI

-627 MRLYLGKK
+627 MRLHLGKK
-635 VDYEQKDLIVEFENN
+635 VDYEQKDLIVEFESN
-650 ELHLLVV
+650 ESHLLVV
-657 SQDLNARIALMKL
+657 SQDLSARIALMKL

-680 ELVFYNKEK
+680 ELVFCNKEK
-689 RLIRSFDVQK
+689 RLIRSFDAQK
-699 EYGITPI
+699 EYGITPV
-706 ENALNALDATTNRPN
+706 ENILSVLDTAMNPN
-721 SALVIDNLNEAKE
+721 STLVIDNLNEAKE
-734 LHDKVGAEKLRSF
+734 LHDKVGAEKLKSF
-747 LEKATDNEQYCVIF
+747 LEKATDNEQYCIIF
-761 AHDYKQIKTNYHL
+761 VHDFKQIKTNYHF
-774 DKLKELL
+774 DKLRELL
-781 NHHFK
+781 SNHFK

-799 ALQSGLPSPSEHNAL
+799 ALQSDLPSPSELNAL
-814 FIELSKDS
+814 LIELSKDS
-822 RTEFRPFSL
+822 HTEFRPFSL
-831 QD
+831 

>member
-1 MKPKSMKEKLRGT
+1 
-14 MMNIL
+14 
-19 RIKMIDAGNLL
+19 MIDAGNLL

-41 AKKEPESFLRP
+41 AKKEPESFLKP

-64 RQIQAQFIDAP
+64 RQIQVQFTDAP
-75 QFNETSAYPQ
+75 QFNEEGAYPQ
-85 FLSCGLLQVRGKN
+85 FLSCGLLHVSGKN

-112 PPKSLY
+112 SPKSLY

-125 QFLREMLMRLLSSV
+125 QFLREMLMRLLSSA
-139 PLVQLEVILIDALSL
+139 PLVQLEVVLVDALSL

-163 LLNKDNDFIYQQR
+163 LLNKDNNFIYQQR

-200 EKLAGFRDFVHY
+200 EKLAGFRDFAHY
-212 NENEKD
+212 NENATD

-261 EKNNQ
+261 EKNNK
-266 SAEDLKR
+266 SAEDLKKH
-273 YAEFF
+273 AEFF
-278 KDRTSFECLK
+278 KDTTSFERFK
-288 YLSVEVI
+288 YLNVEVI
-295 NDQGIKSQHM
+295 NDHGIKSQHM
-305 KDFADKIKAYYKQK
+305 QDFADKIKAYYEK
-319 KEVKREL
+319 KKAVKREL
-326 KDLQRDKEFWTK
+326 KDLQKDEKFWIE
-338 SSQHEVVV
+338 SSQYEVVV

-362 EVQNHTL
+362 NEQNHTI
-369 ICGRSGSGKSNFLHV
+369 ICDHSGSGKSNFLHV
-384 LIQNLAFYYD
+384 LIQNLAFYYA
-394 PDEVQLFLLDY
+394 PNEVQLFLLDY
-405 KEGVEFNAYTDPNI
+405 KEGVEFNAYADPI

-443 DEIKKRSE
+443 KEMQERAN

-464 RKHEKMPR
+464 RKHGEMPR

-485 DNSTKGKEGVER
+485 DNKSTKAVEGH
-497 SLNTLLKKGRSYGVH
+497 LNTLLKKGRSYGMH

-519 MRGGE
+519 MRGTD
-524 IDSSI
+524 INPSF
-529 KAQIANRIALPM
+529 KAQIANCIALPM
-541 DADDSTKILDDDVA
+541 DAEDSSSVLGDDAA

-627 MRLYLGKK
+627 MRLHLGKK

-650 ELHLLVV
+650 ESHLLVV

-670 LFQNIKSANK
+670 FAQNFKTANK
-680 ELVFYNKEK
+680 ELLFYNAEK
-689 RLIRSFDVQK
+689 RLVRELDGLK
-699 EYGITPI
+699 KHHITPMQGP
-706 ENALNALDATTNRPN
+706 LGSVLDTAMNPN
-721 SALVIDNLNEAKE
+721 SVLVIDNLNEAKE
-734 LHDKVGAEKLRSF
+734 LHDKVGAEKLKSF

-761 AHDYKQIKTNYHL
+761 AHDFRQIKTNYHF
-774 DKLKELL
+774 DKLKEWL

-786 QCLAFRCNGENLN
+786 QCLAFKCNGENLN
-799 ALQSGLPSPSEHNAL
+799 ALQSGLSSPSKLNAL
-814 FIELSKDS
+814 LIEFSKDS
-822 RTEFRPFSL
+822 HTEFRPFSL

>member
-1 MKPKSMKEKLRGT
+1 
-14 MMNIL
+14 
-19 RIKMIDAGNLL
+19 MIDVGNLL

-41 AKKEPESFLRP
+41 AKKEPESFLKP
-52 STLKIEE
+52 IASQIED

-64 RQIQAQFIDAP
+64 RQIQAQFTDAP
-75 QFNETSAYPQ
+75 KFNETSVYPK
-85 FLSCGLLQVRGKN
+85 FLSCDLLEIKGKN

-125 QFLREMLMRLLSSV
+125 QFLREMLMRLLSSA
-139 PLVQLEVILIDALSL
+139 PLVQLEVVLVDALSL

-163 LLNKDNDFIYQQR
+163 LLDKDNDFIYQQR

-200 EKLAGFRDFVHY
+200 EKLAGYKDFAHY
-212 NENEKD
+212 NEKED
-218 PLPLKA
+218 RLPLKV
-224 LFLSGVDALSQNALY
+224 LFLSGVDVLSSDALY

-261 EKNNQ
+261 EKNNKP
-266 SAEDLKR
+266 AEDLKR

-278 KDRTSFECLK
+278 KDRTGFERLK
-288 YLSVEVI
+288 YLNVEVI
-295 NDQGIKSQHM
+295 NDHGIQSQHM
-305 KDFADKIKAYYKQK
+305 QDFATKIKAYYEQK
-319 KEVKREL
+319 KQVKREL
-326 KDLQRDKEFWTK
+326 KDLQEDQKFWTK
-338 SSQHEVVV
+338 SSQFEVSV

-362 EVQNHTL
+362 KDQNHTL
-369 ICGRSGSGKSNFLHV
+369 ICGRSGSGKSNFLHG
-384 LIQNLAFYYD
+384 LIQNLAFYYA
-394 PDEVQLFLLDY
+394 PNEVQLFLLDY
-405 KEGVEFNAYTDPNI
+405 KEGVEFNAYTNPTI

-443 DEIKKRSE
+443 KEMQERADR
-451 LFKQFN
+451 FKQFN
-457 VKDLSDY
+457 AKDLNNY

-472 LIVVIDEF
+472 LIVVVDEF

-485 DNSTKGKEGVER
+485 DNKSTKVVEGH
-497 SLNTLLKKGRSYGVH
+497 LNTLLKKGRSYGVH

-519 MRGGE
+519 MHGTD
-524 IDSSI
+524 INPSF

-541 DADDSTKILDDDVA
+541 DAEDSSSVLGDDAA
-555 CELVRPEGIFN
+555 CELVRLEGIFD
-566 NNGGHKKYH
+566 NNGGNRKHH

-627 MRLYLGKK
+627 MRLHLGKK
-635 VDYEQKDLIVEFENN
+635 VDYEQKDLIVEFESN
-650 ELHLLVV
+650 ESHLLVV
-657 SQDLNARIALMKL
+657 SQNLQDRIALMKL
-670 LFQNIKSANK
+670 LFQNVKSANK
-680 ELVFYNKEK
+680 ELVFCNKEK

-699 EYGITPI
+699 EYGITPV
-706 ENALNALDATTNRPN
+706 ENILSVLDTAMNPN

-734 LHDKVGAEKLRSF
+734 LHDKVGAEKLKSF
-747 LEKATDNEQYCVIF
+747 LEKAIDNEQYCVIF
-761 AHDYKQIKTNYHL
+761 AHDYRQIKTNYHF

-786 QCLAFRCNGENLN
+786 QCLAFRCNGDNLN
-799 ALQSGLPSPSEHNAL
+799 AIKSDLPSPSKPNAL
-814 FIELSKDS
+814 LIELSKDS
-822 RTEFRPFSL
+822 HTEFRPFSL

>member
-1 MKPKSMKEKLRGT
+1 
-14 MMNIL
+14 
-19 RIKMIDAGNLL
+19 MIDAGNLL

-36 LDKVV
+36 LDKVI
-41 AKKEPESFLRP
+41 AKKEPESFLKP
-52 STLKIEE
+52 IVSPIED

-64 RQIQAQFIDAP
+64 RQIQAQFTDAP
-75 QFNETSAYPQ
+75 QFNETTTYPQ
-85 FLSCGLLQVRGKN
+85 FLSCGLLEIKGKN
-98 GANMEFLL
+98 GANMDFYL

-125 QFLREMLMRLLSSV
+125 QFLREMLMRLLSSA
-139 PLVQLEVILIDALSL
+139 PLVQLEVILVDALSL
-154 GGIFNLARR
+154 GGIFGLARK
-163 LLNKDNDFIYQQR
+163 LLKKDDKDDKNNDFIYQQR

-200 EKLAGFRDFVHY
+200 EKLAGYRDFAHY
-212 NENEKD
+212 NENATD

-261 EKNNQ
+261 EKNNK

-278 KDRTSFECLK
+278 KDRTSFERLK
-288 YLSVEVI
+288 YLNVEVI

-305 KDFADKIKAYYKQK
+305 QDFADKIKAYYEK
-319 KEVKREL
+319 KKAVKREL
-326 KDLQRDKEFWTK
+326 KDLQKDEEFWTK
-338 SSQHEVVV
+338 SSQYEVSV

-362 EVQNHTL
+362 NAQNHTL
-369 ICGRSGSGKSNFLHV
+369 ICDHSGSGKSNFLHV

-405 KEGVEFNAYTDPNI
+405 KEGVEFNAYTNPSP
-419 LEHARLVSVASSVG
+419 LEHARLVSVASSVSYG
-433 FGVSFLSWLC
+433 ITFLKWLC
-443 DEIKKRSE
+443 DGIQKRADR
-451 LFKQFN
+451 FKQFK

-485 DNSTKGKEGVER
+485 DNSTKGKESVER
-497 SLNTLLKKGRSYGVH
+497 SLNTLLKKDRSYGVH
-512 LVLATQT
+512 LILATQT
-519 MRGGE
+519 MRNIG
-524 IDSSI
+524 ISDSI

-541 DADDSTKILDDDVA
+541 DADDSTKILDDDA
-555 CELVRPEGIFN
+555 ARELVRPEGIFN
-566 NNGGHKKYH
+566 NNGGHQKYH

-583 PDDFKSF
+583 PDDSKSF

-603 APIDRKI
+603 TPIDRKI
-610 YNGETPLKMPNT
+610 YNGETPLKMPNI

-627 MRLYLGKK
+627 MRLHLGKE
-635 VDYEQKDLIVEFENN
+635 VDYEQKDLIVEFESN
-650 ELHLLVV
+650 ESHLLVV

-670 LFQNIKSANK
+670 FAQNFKTANK
-680 ELVFYNKEK
+680 ELLFYNAEK
-689 RLIRSFDVQK
+689 RLVRELDELK
-699 EYGITPI
+699 KHHITPMQGP
-706 ENALNALDATTNRPN
+706 LGSVLDTAISPN
-721 SALVIDNLNEAKE
+721 SVLMVDNLNEAKE
-734 LHDKVGAEKLRSF
+734 LHDKIGVEKLRSF
-747 LEKATDNEQYCVIF
+747 LEKAIDNEQYCVIF
-761 AHDYKQIKTNYHL
+761 AHDFRQIKTNYHF

-781 NHHFK
+781 NNHFK
-786 QCLAFRCNGENLN
+786 QCLIFRCNEENLN
-799 ALQSGLPSPSEHNAL
+799 AIKNNLPPPSTLNNLNAL
-814 FIELSKDS
+814 FVELSKDS
-822 RTEFRPFSL
+822 HTEFRPFGL
-831 QD
+831 

>member
-1 MKPKSMKEKLRGT
+1 
-14 MMNIL
+14 
-19 RIKMIDAGNLL
+19 MIEINTLL
-30 KELDDA
+30 QKLDDA

-41 AKKEPESFLRP
+41 LKKEPESFLKP
-52 STLKIEE
+52 IVLEIEE
-59 YQKSI
+59 YQKNV
-64 RQIQAQFIDAP
+64 RKIQAQFTDAP
-75 QFNETSAYPQ
+75 QFNETKDYPH
-85 FLSCGLLQVRGKN
+85 FLSCGLLEIKGKN
-98 GANMEFLL
+98 GTDMDFCL

-125 QFLREMLMRLLSSV
+125 QFLREMLMCLLSST
-139 PLVQLEVILIDALSL
+139 PLVQLEVILVDALSL

-163 LLNKDNDFIYQQR
+163 LLDKNNDFIYQQR
-176 ILTESKEIE
+176 ILTESKETK
-185 EALKHLYEY
+185 EALKYLYEY

-200 EKLAGFRDFVHY
+200 TKLAGYKDFVHY
-212 NENEKD
+212 NEDKEDK
-218 PLPLKA
+218 LPLKA
-224 LFLSGVDALSQNALY
+224 LFLSGVDALSSDALY

-261 EKNNQ
+261 EKNNK

-278 KDRTSFECLK
+278 KDRTSFERLK

-295 NDQGIKSQHM
+295 NDHGIQSKHM
-305 KDFADKIKAYYKQK
+305 QDFADKIKAYYEKKKQ
-319 KEVKREL
+319 VKREL
-326 KDLQRDKEFWTK
+326 KDLQKDEKFWTE
-338 SSQHEVVV
+338 SSQFKVSV

-362 EVQNHTL
+362 NEQNHML

-384 LIQNLAFYYD
+384 LIQNLAFYYA
-394 PDEVQLFLLDY
+394 PNEVQLFLLDY
-405 KEGVEFNAYTDPNI
+405 KEGVEFNAYVADTP
-419 LEHARLVSVASSVG
+419 LEHARLVSVASSVSYG
-433 FGVSFLSWLC
+433 ITFLKWLC
-443 DEIKKRSE
+443 DGIQKRADR
-451 LFKQFN
+451 FKQFN

-464 RKHEKMPR
+464 RKHGEMPR

-485 DNSTKGKEGVER
+485 DSKSTKAVEGH
-497 SLNTLLKKGRSYGVH
+497 LNTLLKKGRSYGVH

-519 MRGGE
+519 MRGTD
-524 IDSSI
+524 INPSF

-541 DADDSTKILDDDVA
+541 DAEDSSSVLGDDAA

-566 NNGGHKKYH
+566 NNGGHQKYH

-610 YNGETPLKMPNT
+610 YNGETALKMPNT

-627 MRLYLGKK
+627 MRLHLGKK
-635 VDYEQKDLIVEFENN
+635 VDYEQKDLIVEFESN
-650 ELHLLVV
+650 ESHLLVV
-657 SQDLNARIALMKL
+657 SQDLNARITLMKL

-680 ELVFYNKEK
+680 ELVFCNKEK

-699 EYGITPI
+699 EYGITPV
-706 ENALNALDATTNRPN
+706 ENILSVLDTAMNPN

-734 LHDKVGAEKLRSF
+734 LHDKVGAEKLKSF
-747 LEKATDNEQYCVIF
+747 LEKATDNEQYCIIF
-761 AHDYKQIKTNYHL
+761 AHDFKQIKTNYHF

-781 NHHFK
+781 NNHFK
-786 QCLAFRCNGENLN
+786 QCLAFRCNEENLN
-799 ALQSGLPSPSEHNAL
+799 AIKNNLPPPSALNNLNAL
-814 FIELSKDS
+814 FVELSKDS
-822 RTEFRPFSL
+822 HTEFRPFGL
-831 QD
+831 